1 MKSVVKGLVV
11 LAAVVGIC
19 AWAVEFVIN
28 NVAAGIIA
36 LVSSLSLLDVAIIVA
51 LITGCVSIV
60 ATIFGSIVNSYL
72 TNKHR
77 REEFLRD
84 RREAPYRKLVEINFK
99 ILEKQNKNETYSGE
113 EALADYME
121 FGQELVLWGSAKA
134 IRLWNEWR
142 LASVNGKPS
151 GEDLLFAMEK
161 VLIQLRIDMG
171 QKKGLKE
178 GDILRMFINDIDVA
192 LERRKTRKMIN
203 DSNGR

>member
-1 MKSVVKGLVV
+1 M
-11 LAAVVGIC
+11 
-19 AWAVEFVIN
+19 E
-28 NVAAGIIA
+28 II
-36 LVSSLSLLDVAIIVA
+36 
-51 LITGCVSIV
+51 
-60 ATIFGSIVNSYL
+60 
-72 TNKHR
+72 
-77 REEFLRD
+77 
-84 RREAPYRKLVEINFK
+84 FK
-99 ILEKQNKNETYSGE
+99 ILEKQNKNEIYSGE
-113 EALADYME
+113 EVLADYME

-178 GDILRMFINDIDVA
+178 GDILRMFINDIDAA